1 MFKIIPKW
9 LRTSGLKANLW
20 KNSRGRAF
28 GPPFT
33 LGLFHTFQN
42 AIASPKIS
50 PTACHGLRCKS
61 SGCRESC
68 ITRYFQV
75 SYKVENWFQ
84 RKEYMRSVIPR
95 GRLYQGQIWVDLL
108 NLFYNYFQILLSR
121 LWIPYYL
128 SAFIYQT
135 NRIELVLTK
144 LKIRHSFI
152 HLQKIID
159 FYNFGILLNGGLQVM
174 VSFQMSITGSSKNYC
189 TE

>member
-9 LRTSGLKANLW
+9 LGTSGFKANLW

-33 LGLFHTFQN
+33 LGLFHTFRN

-50 PTACHGLRCKS
+50 PTAHHWLRCKS

-75 SYKVENWFQ
+75 SYQLRTDFREKNSWGQLSQGVGYTKVRYEWIYWIYFIIIFI
-84 RKEYMRSVIPR
+84 V
-95 GRLYQGQIWVDLL
+95 
-108 NLFYNYFQILLSR
+108 YNSLLSR

-159 FYNFGILLNGGLQVM
+159 FYNFGILLDGGW
-174 VSFQMSITGSSKNYC
+174 
-189 TE
+189 